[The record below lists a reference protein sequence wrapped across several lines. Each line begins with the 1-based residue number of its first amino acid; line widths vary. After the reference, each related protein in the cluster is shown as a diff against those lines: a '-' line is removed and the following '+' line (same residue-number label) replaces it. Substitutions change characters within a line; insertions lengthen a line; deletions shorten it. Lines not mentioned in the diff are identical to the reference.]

1 MDFKP
6 MYTIVVRKTTEDDEE
21 DITRMYFSSAGA
33 IARNLPGIIFG
44 RFSELFEAIED
55 AGKTVDEVVAF
66 LADEARVVKELTLG
80 NMTIARGFEVCY
92 D

>member
-6 MYTIVVRKTTEDDEE
+6 MYTVIVRDDEE
-21 DITRMYFSSAGA
+21 EITRMYFSSTGA
-33 IARNLPGIIFG
+33 IARNLPNIIIGQFT
-44 RFSELFEAIED
+44 ELFEAIED

-66 LADEARVVKELTLG
+66 LADEAMVAKELTLG

-92 D
+92 E